1 MSAVTQRTHLLGNP
15 AITSSTTD
23 AGQLHLLR
31 LLPAAGGWS
40 LVGLDGE
47 IAFQASGTSGRQACL
62 EFAFNE
68 GVLAVLS

>member
-1 MSAVTQRTHLLGNP
+1 MSAVTHRRQLPGIP
-15 AITSSTTD
+15 AVGAAITD
-23 AGQLHLLR
+23 AGQLELLR
-31 LLPAAGGWS
+31 LLPAAEGWS

-47 IAFQASGTSGRQACL
+47 IAFHARGTSGRQACL